1 VTTPEYA
8 PLLVAG
14 SARWNE
20 RHQCLVK
27 RLEQLLV
34 DLAEP
39 IDGPEA
45 TG

>member
-1 VTTPEYA
+1 M

-14 SARWNE
+14 SARWNGINAS
-20 RHQCLVK
+20 VK

-39 IDGPEA
+39 IDGPGA